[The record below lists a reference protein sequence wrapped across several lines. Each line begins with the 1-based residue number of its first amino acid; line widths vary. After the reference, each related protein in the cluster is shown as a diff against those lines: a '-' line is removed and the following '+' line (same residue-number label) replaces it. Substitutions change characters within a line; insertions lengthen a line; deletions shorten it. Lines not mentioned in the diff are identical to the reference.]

1 MIQFSQVLIDKKKY
15 IIANEG
21 DQLVYLGWDLNAF
34 KKKFPKHTE
43 MSSAIQKQVIMQLK
57 EFLAGDRQGFDV
69 PTKFYG
75 TDFQKAVWKK
85 LGKIAYGKTLTYGE
99 LAQKLGKPNASRA
112 IGAACGKNPIAI
124 MYPCHRVIGK
134 SGALTGFA
142 GGIDLKK
149 KLLKIE
155 GHIV

>member
-1 MIQFSQVLIDKKKY
+1 MIQFSQVLIQNKKY

-21 DQLVYLGWDLNAF
+21 EQLVYLGWDLEAF
-34 KKKFPKHTE
+34 RKKFPKNIEQSTPL
-43 MSSAIQKQVIMQLK
+43 QKEVTLQLK
-57 EFLAGDRQGFDV
+57 EFLNGKREQFEV
-69 PTKFYG
+69 SVKFYG
-75 TDFQKAVWKK
+75 TDFQKAVWKR
-85 LGKIAYGKTLTYGE
+85 LAKIAYGKTLTYGE
-99 LAQKLGKPNASRA
+99 LAQKLGRPNASRA